1 MNIIVKLFG
10 PQSLLAGTR
19 ELPLCLENPSPTVA
33 DVRRAL
39 ADAEPK
45 LARSL
50 ANSRLAVNFEFAD
63 ESERIHPG
71 DEVALIGM
79 ICGG

>member
-1 MNIIVKLFG
+1 MTITVKIFG
-10 PQSLLAGTR
+10 PQSRLTGRR
-19 ELPLCLENPSPTVA
+19 ELPLFLENPSPTVA
-33 DVRRAL
+33 DVRRVL

-45 LARSL
+45 LAGSL

-63 ESERIHPG
+63 ESQAIRPG